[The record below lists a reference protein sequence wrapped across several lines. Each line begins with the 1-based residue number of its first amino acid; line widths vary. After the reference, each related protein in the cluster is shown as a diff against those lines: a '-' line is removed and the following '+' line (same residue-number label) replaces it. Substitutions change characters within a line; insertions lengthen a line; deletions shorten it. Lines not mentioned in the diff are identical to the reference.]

1 MEGAHGMKL
10 GQIKIQ
16 EMAFILVALFIFFA
30 LVSIIYLSIAGSRLT
45 DSVEN
50 LREEEAQAI
59 ARKIA
64 SVPELSWSECNGCVD
79 LDKAMALK
87 QQIRN
92 TSESNLWELDYLAF
106 EQIYPILP
114 EEECIQ
120 SIYPECNKITLIK
133 NKEDYGV
140 TSTAF
145 VSLCHWKST
154 HVKCSLGRV
163 YAAGRSL
170 K

>member
-1 MEGAHGMKL
+1 MPIMEGAHGMKL

-64 SVPELSWSECNGCVD
+64 YYFW
-79 LDKAMALK
+79 KK
-87 QQIRN
+87 QKK
-92 TSESNLWELDYLAF
+92 D
-106 EQIYPILP
+106 
-114 EEECIQ
+114 
-120 SIYPECNKITLIK
+120 
-133 NKEDYGV
+133 
-140 TSTAF
+140 
-145 VSLCHWKST
+145 CHWYL
-154 HVKCSLGRV
+154 SLGTH
-163 YAAGRSL
+163 
-170 K
+170 